1 MQEKLELDSSC
12 IGGCERKAWTVWR
25 TVRGQKARELV
36 LVVSMTWGLV
46 IVSTMKLIITIIIR
60 LDYYIQWQYILL
72 FSWIPAECSLTSDW
86 CNMIEPAQLGYLG
99 TKFMHRQQGT

>member
-12 IGGCERKAWTVWR
+12 ICGCERQAWTVWR

-46 IVSTMKLIITIIIR
+46 IMSTMKLIITIII
-60 LDYYIQWQYILL
+60 Y
-72 FSWIPAECSLTSDW
+72 
-86 CNMIEPAQLGYLG
+86 
-99 TKFMHRQQGT
+99 K